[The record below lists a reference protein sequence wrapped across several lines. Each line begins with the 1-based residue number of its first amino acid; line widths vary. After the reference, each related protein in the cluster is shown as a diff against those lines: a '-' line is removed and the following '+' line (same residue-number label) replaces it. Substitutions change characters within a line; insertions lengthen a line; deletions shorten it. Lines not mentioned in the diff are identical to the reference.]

1 MMKKRGLGRNLEALL
16 ASTHSLQKEEVSSV
30 TSATANIRE
39 LQKMPVEHL
48 CRGRYQPRHEINP
61 DSLIEL
67 AESIKTQGIIQ
78 PIVVRAVSDRMYEII
93 AGERRWRAAQLA
105 GLSEV
110 PVIVRDVPDEAAIAM
125 ALIENI
131 QREDLNALEEA
142 RALQRLMNEFQMIQQ
157 EVADAVGKSR
167 AAIANT
173 LRLLN
178 LNEEVKILLERDEI
192 NAGHAKVLLALEG
205 FKQTEAAKT
214 VVEKGLSVR
223 ETESLVRRLLAD
235 KPSAKQPTAIDVNI
249 RSLQNSLSDK
259 LGARV
264 TFSHQANGK
273 GKVMIAYN
281 SLDELDGILRHIN

>member
-30 TSATANIRE
+30 TSATTNIRE

-142 RALQRLMNEFQMIQQ
+142 RALQRLMSEFQMIQQ

-223 ETESLVRRLLAD
+223 ETESLVRRLLTD
-235 KPSAKQPTAIDVNI
+235 KPSAKQPAAIDVNI

-264 TFSHQANGK
+264 IFSHQANGK

>member
-1 MMKKRGLGRNLEALL
+1 MIKKRGLGRNLEALL
-16 ASTHSLQKEEVSSV
+16 ASTHSSQNEEVSSV
-30 TSATANIRE
+30 TSATTNIRE

-61 DSLIEL
+61 DSLTEL
-67 AESIKTQGIIQ
+67 SESIKTQGIIQ
-78 PIVVRAVSDRMYEII
+78 PIIVRAVSDRMYEII

-142 RALQRLMNEFQMIQQ
+142 RALQRLMSEFQMIQQ

-223 ETESLVRRLLAD
+223 ETERLVRQLLAD
-235 KPSAKQPTAIDVNI
+235 KPMAKQPAPIDVNI
-249 RSLQNSLSDK
+249 RSLQSSLSDK

-264 TFSHQANGK
+264 VFSHHASGK
-273 GKVMIAYN
+273 GKVTIAYN